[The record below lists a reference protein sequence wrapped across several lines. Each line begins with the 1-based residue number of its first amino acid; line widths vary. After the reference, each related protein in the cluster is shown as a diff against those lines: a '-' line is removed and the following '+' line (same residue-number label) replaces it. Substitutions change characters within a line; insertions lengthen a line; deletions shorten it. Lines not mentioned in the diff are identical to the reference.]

1 MSYTISFNQKQ
12 PYGAGIKNR
21 FVSSTNKA
29 DLCKNCLVSKF
40 GAGNFK
46 IRWKTMEKQID
57 GTWKELDAQQKI
69 EA

>member
-1 MSYTISFNQKQ
+1 MSYTVSFNQRQ
-12 PYGAGIKNR
+12 PYGSGIKNR

-29 DLCKNCLVSKF
+29 DLCKHCMILF
-40 GAGNFK
+40 GKGNF
-46 IRWKTMEKQID
+46 IISWKTMEKQID